1 LVSLEARPPASF
13 APAATPP
20 APPGLP
26 PATSGPVPDLAL
38 PPAAPAPTPPVAAPP
53 ALIADVPELPAG
65 AGVGALVLLALL
77 AHPFIGQLLARGCAA
92 VLAPGRSESC
102 SWEER

>member
-1 LVSLEARPPASF
+1 
-13 APAATPP
+13 
-20 APPGLP
+20 
-26 PATSGPVPDLAL
+26 
-38 PPAAPAPTPPVAAPP
+38 
-53 ALIADVPELPAG
+53 
-65 AGVGALVLLALL
+65 VGALVLLALL